1 MHVSQ
6 MNIKNKNIPKKYIN
20 NFTNC
25 FCEKFKDISNKCLQE
40 NRKQKS
46 LQFLQNFT
54 SKENYRPIS
63 SQSNFTKIFKNVLF
77 MQLNSCMENK
87 FSIYLT
93 GFWKSHNTKHDWILE
108 STAK

>member
-1 MHVSQ
+1 

-63 SQSNFTKIFKNVLF
+63 SQSNFTKIFENVLF

-93 GFWKSHNTKHDWILE
+93 GF
-108 STAK
+108 